1 MTTPSQTQEEN
12 EISLIDIL
20 LFLKASTR
28 NVLLSTATC
37 LLLGAA
43 YYFSV
48 PNMYEATA
56 TIQVASVAGELVE
69 TPAVLLEKV
78 KLPLFFSPVTMQV
91 CGAEG
96 DLSSQSKFADRLKP
110 TLNKSAPFISLAA
123 QARSTKEAQA
133 CLDTVIGEI
142 RKSQHELALPLIEQK
157 KQKLALLGDQLKL
170 AEDMA
175 KTAPAVK
182 ATGNVPGS
190 QFLSRVLEM
199 NLNAESNFELSNLR
213 KQINTIEN
221 ELLPPQTLATS
232 LAVPMYGPSVSVNK
246 RPLFTVGISL
256 AFGVFLGLLITGVM
270 RVLPRIR
277 MQMREAEMQ

>member
-1 MTTPSQTQEEN
+1 MTTPSQPQEEN

-28 NVLLSTATC
+28 NVLLSTAAC
-37 LLLGAA
+37 LLLGAS

-56 TIQVASVAGELVE
+56 TIKVASVAGELVE
-69 TPAVLLEKV
+69 TPAVLLEKI
-78 KLPLFFSPVTMQV
+78 KLPLFFSLATMQA

-96 DLSSQSKFADRLKP
+96 DLGSQSKFAERLKP
-110 TLNKSAPFISLAA
+110 ALNKSAPFISFAL

-133 CLDTVIGEI
+133 CLEAVINEI
-142 RKSQHELALPLIEQK
+142 QKSQNEVAKPLIEQK
-157 KQKLALLGDQLKL
+157 KQKLALLRDQLKL

-175 KTAPAVK
+175 KTAPAVN
-182 ATGNVPGS
+182 ATGNAPSS
-190 QFLSRVLEM
+190 QFSSRMLEM
-199 NLNAESNFELSNLR
+199 TLNAESNFELSNLR

-232 LAVPMYGPSVSVNK
+232 LAVPMYAPLVSVNK
-246 RPLFTVGISL
+246 RPLFTFGISM
-256 AFGVFLGLLITGVM
+256 AFGVFLGL
-270 RVLPRIR
+270 
-277 MQMREAEMQ
+277 